1 VSNTEVDRRRFPRTY
16 LPIAASLFSGTTKV
30 GDYLVADLSAGGA
43 LFAHGRA
50 VEIGA
55 RLRVMFVGD
64 GVEGLS
70 VTAMVKRCELFRG
83 ESWSVAVEFG
93 ALPPSL
99 VDALQDLVLD
109 GMACARE
116 SAILLV
122 HPKPLMLATLASDV
136 LALGRRALLATTA
149 LEAMRWL
156 WASEPSVE
164 AVLIDQA
171 WDAAF
176 GREIFGLV
184 REEFPAVHAIALG
197 DATDRL
203 ELTRAL
209 EDANSVSFLE
219 VPWSPSELRATLE
232 DRSAFG
238 QDSSSPS
245 VT

>member
-1 VSNTEVDRRRFPRTY
+1 MSNTEVDRRRFPRTY

-109 GMACARE
+109 GMVPRGAAVPVWFPSGE
-116 SAILLV
+116 NASS
-122 HPKPLMLATLASDV
+122 LMLGRAPAPPVWGLA
-136 LALGRRALLATTA
+136 G
-149 LEAMRWL
+149 
-156 WASEPSVE
+156 P
-164 AVLIDQA
+164 
-171 WDAAF
+171 
-176 GREIFGLV
+176 
-184 REEFPAVHAIALG
+184 
-197 DATDRL
+197 
-203 ELTRAL
+203 
-209 EDANSVSFLE
+209 
-219 VPWSPSELRATLE
+219 
-232 DRSAFG
+232 
-238 QDSSSPS
+238 
-245 VT
+245 